1 MLQVRTTVRALEPTS
16 AETDLYLPKSVCRKL
31 KIPLTA
37 LTIQF
42 GSIQA
47 TGQVKEFER
56 SSTTVIRPSLA
67 RTLRIPT
74 GIPLQL
80 RYEANL
86 RRLVFGPLIGIL
98 ISRFSQ
104 NARNPYGTFTP
115 FLNEIA
121 DICRQRGGV
130 AVAFRMQDVNWE
142 TETVRGLIRRNG
154 LWHTATLPLPQCIYN
169 RIGNRK
175 SEKAEELE
183 TLITRCKE
191 RQIPFFNEHFLN
203 KWHVHRALQA
213 VPEATPYL
221 PKTVRYHAHQDLV
234 EMVGS
239 FPSVY
244 AKPTNGSMGKGIYQI
259 RTSSAGY
266 KLTRPTPEGTATQ
279 TFRDVM
285 SLHRALQKQTK
296 GKAYLLQQGLS
307 LIGRNGKPTDFR
319 VLVQKDR
326 RGKWSVSSLV
336 ARLGQNKVVS
346 NIARGGSMISPRQ
359 ALLICGP
366 RLGGS
371 TSVEEIKQV
380 AQRLATMLEDSIQG
394 HYAEFGVDL
403 GVDTRGR
410 IWLLEVNSKPS
421 KSTSSVQQPDVDGE
435 EGEPQ
440 PSLRRK
446 PRPSVVRMLDYAAY
460 LSGFP
465 LPSNEKKKV
474 KVAKKRKR
482 KRR

>member
-1 MLQVRTTVRALEPTS
+1 MLQVRTTIRALEPTS
-16 AETDLYLPKSVCRKL
+16 AETDLYLPKSVCRKC
-31 KIPLTA
+31 KIPLSA

-42 GSIQA
+42 GSMQA

-67 RTLRIPT
+67 RSLRIPT
-74 GIPLQL
+74 GIPLLL
-80 RYEANL
+80 RYEENL
-86 RRLVFGPLIGIL
+86 QRLVFGPLIGIL
-98 ISRFSQ
+98 VSKYSQ

-115 FLNEIA
+115 FLNEIT

-130 AVAFRMQDVNWE
+130 AVAFRPQDVNWAE
-142 TETVRGLIRRNG
+142 ETVRGLIRRNG

-175 SEKAEELE
+175 SEKGEALE
-183 TLITRCKE
+183 NLIARCKE

-239 FPSVY
+239 FDSVY
-244 AKPTNGSMGKGIYQI
+244 AKPTNGSMGQGIFQI

-266 KLTRPTPEGTATQ
+266 KLIRPTPGGTSTQ
-279 TFRDVM
+279 NFRDVM
-285 SLHRALQKQTK
+285 SLHRALQKQIK

-307 LIGRNGKPTDFR
+307 LIGRGGKPADFR
-319 VLVQKDR
+319 VLVQKDK

-346 NIARGGSMISPRQ
+346 NIARGGSMLSPQQ
-359 ALLICGP
+359 ALRICGP
-366 RLGGS
+366 RLSG
-371 TSVEEIKQV
+371 TPSVEEIKRV
-380 AQRLATMLEDSIQG
+380 AQRLAHMLEESIQG

-403 GVDTRGR
+403 GVDTRGH

-421 KSTSSVQQPDVDGE
+421 KSSSSVQQPQVDTE
-435 EGEPQ
+435 EGEQ
-440 PSLRRK
+440 PPIIRRK

-465 LPSNEKKKV
+465 LPSKEKKKV
-474 KVAKKRKR
+474 IVTKKRKR